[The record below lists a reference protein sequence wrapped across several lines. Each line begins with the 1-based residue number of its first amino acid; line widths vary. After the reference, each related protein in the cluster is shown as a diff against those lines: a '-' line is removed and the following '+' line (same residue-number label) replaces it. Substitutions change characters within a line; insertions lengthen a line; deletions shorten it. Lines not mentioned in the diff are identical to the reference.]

1 MWNPNTPISEDCL
14 YLNIWTPQ
22 MNTDSLQ
29 SPLPVMIWIY
39 GGAFTTGTSSL
50 DLYDGRYLT
59 KSEDV
64 IVVSMNYRLSV
75 FGFLSLPNNPNVR
88 GNAGLMDQRLAIQWV
103 VDNIAAFGGD
113 PSQITLFGE
122 SAGSISVGLH
132 VLSPGSNGLFKRA
145 VMQSLVPTATNAKF
159 YLKETWKRA
168 IKLGG
173 LLDCPTSAP
182 AELETCLQRVNAS
195 QLAVAQFGVLS
206 NLESYPF
213 VPVVD
218 GVFLPDTPKALLN
231 LKSNRKEL
239 LLGVNKNEAS
249 YFLVYAVPG
258 YDLGDSLISKK
269 QLLYGLDLFFGKEIE
284 PYAST
289 ITDLYSNVTAD
300 GRFRDALETMITD
313 ALFNCPVQTF
323 SSSYEQSGG
332 KPFIYYFQHRS
343 STNPWPEWM
352 GVMHGYEI
360 EFVFGMPLNPSLG
373 YTPEEVNMSKR
384 FMKYW
389 ATFARTGN
397 PGIDGQPWPMFTP
410 ENKKYITLDTQA
422 PQFKSNLRAEEC
434 MFWDLII

>member
-1 MWNPNTPISEDCL
+1 FRGAEMWNPNTPISEDCL

-159 YLKETWKRA
+159 YLKETWK
-168 IKLGG
+168 
-173 LLDCPTSAP
+173 
-182 AELETCLQRVNAS
+182 
-195 QLAVAQFGVLS
+195 
-206 NLESYPF
+206 
-213 VPVVD
+213 
-218 GVFLPDTPKALLN
+218 
-231 LKSNRKEL
+231 
-239 LLGVNKNEAS
+239 
-249 YFLVYAVPG
+249 
-258 YDLGDSLISKK
+258 
-269 QLLYGLDLFFGKEIE
+269 
-284 PYAST
+284 
-289 ITDLYSNVTAD
+289 
-300 GRFRDALETMITD
+300 
-313 ALFNCPVQTF
+313 
-323 SSSYEQSGG
+323 SYEQSGG

-389 ATFARTGN
+389 ATFARTGYLKTRLYSAI
-397 PGIDGQPWPMFTP
+397 PAVWTRI
-410 ENKKYITLDTQA
+410 
-422 PQFKSNLRAEEC
+422 R
-434 MFWDLII
+434 